1 MQNKKVLMQWK
12 NNKIINEME
21 NNEFENLILEIVRVV
36 FSMV

>member
-21 NNEFENLILEIVRVV
+21 TNEFENLILEIVRVV